1 MSGKR
6 TLKPVELD
14 LDEPGKDMSRLFAS
28 SLSPDSSG
36 QHGERRT
43 TMLPLDRLHDNPYQP
58 RSSTGG
64 VALEELASVIR
75 AQGFQGVLT
84 ARPHPE
90 LKGHY
95 QLTAGHRRRE
105 ASRMIGLSTL
115 PVIVKE
121 LTDEE
126 MVTLAITENIQREDL
141 SPLEEGR
148 IYLLMSAEMGFT
160 LEQIAR
166 EVGKKL
172 GYVYNRVRAARA
184 PADIQALIEAKPDSL
199 RAVANLIKVADA
211 DDRADMIRQLL
222 AGEITTDDLPTYIRQ
237 LKEKRGESDFVG
249 EDEGDTSST
258 STMET
263 VLVDGVEVQ
272 IDRKLK
278 RDLERLAKEDTPAGQ
293 MHRLMLMARANR
305 RARRSKLARI
315 SAMMQSFADSVDADA
330 NLSLE
335 ERLDLAT
342 ICVIARKLYVMFG
355 VEKDLGD

>member
-28 SLSPDSSG
+28 SLSPDSSV
-36 QHGERRT
+36 QHGEHQA
-43 TMLPLDRLHDNPYQP
+43 TMLPIDRLHDNPYQP
-58 RSSTGG
+58 RSTTQEE
-64 VALEELASVIR
+64 ALDELAAVIR
-75 AQGFQGVLT
+75 SQGFQGVLT

-90 LKGHY
+90 RKGHY

-105 ASRMIGLSTL
+105 ASRRIGISTL
-115 PVIVKE
+115 PIIVRE

-141 SPLEEGR
+141 TPLEEGR
-148 IYLLMSAEMGFT
+148 IYLLMSDEMGFT
-160 LEQIAR
+160 LEQISR
-166 EVGKKL
+166 EVGKKP

-184 PADIQALIEAKPDSL
+184 PADIQALVEAKPDSL
-199 RAVANLIKVADA
+199 RAVANLIKVANA

-222 AGEITTDDLPTYIRQ
+222 AGEITTDDLPTYISQ
-237 LKEKRGESDFVG
+237 LKEKRGEPLIPDSD
-249 EDEGDTSST
+249 EDGVSVSPD
-258 STMET
+258 T

-278 RDLERLAKEDTPAGQ
+278 RDLDRLAKEDTPAGQ

-315 SAMMQSFADSVDADA
+315 SSMLQSFADSVDADTD
-330 NLSLE
+330 LSLE

-342 ICVIARKLYVMFG
+342 IRVIAKKLYTVFYVAKD
-355 VEKDLGD
+355 VED

>member
-1 MSGKR
+1 
-6 TLKPVELD
+6 
-14 LDEPGKDMSRLFAS
+14 
-28 SLSPDSSG
+28 
-36 QHGERRT
+36 
-43 TMLPLDRLHDNPYQP
+43 
-58 RSSTGG
+58 
-64 VALEELASVIR
+64 
-75 AQGFQGVLT
+75 
-84 ARPHPE
+84 
-90 LKGHY
+90 
-95 QLTAGHRRRE
+95 
-105 ASRMIGLSTL
+105 MIGLSTL

-148 IYLLMSAEMGFT
+148 IYLLMSDEMGFT

-184 PADIQALIEAKPDSL
+184 PVDIQALIEAKPDSL

-211 DDRADMIRQLL
+211 GDRADMIRQLI

-237 LKEKRGESDFVG
+237 LKEKRGEADLAG
-249 EDEGDTSST
+249 EDEGDTSPT
-258 STMET
+258 SPMET

-315 SAMMQSFADSVDADA
+315 SALMQSFADGVDADA

-355 VEKDLGD
+355 VEKDLEG